1 MISIDLDLTA
11 DLAVSPV
18 LLIDDNAANL
28 TLLQRTLEWGGFT
41 NLHLCTQGR
50 EGLDLIADLNPHLVI
65 LDLMMPGMS
74 GYEFLESMGRKQ
86 SSKGL
91 LPILVYTADLTAQA
105 KIRALELGAADFL
118 TKPGEAVEICLRV
131 RNFLR
136 TRLMQLELHRS
147 NEVLESRVQRR
158 TEHLA
163 TARKEA
169 ILLLGKASEYRD
181 DETGHHSQRV
191 GDMSAAIAAQI
202 GLDEEMVESIRL
214 VAPLHDI
221 GKIAIPDQILHKP
234 GKLTDDEYE
243 DMKLHVKIGADLL
256 ARCVSPMLQLAQEI
270 ALYHHERWDGKG
282 YIRGLAGEDIPI
294 SARIV
299 AVADTFDAITHDRPY
314 REARSEAVALEILA
328 GVSGSQFDPLVV
340 DAIHKVMA

>member
-1 MISIDLDLTA
+1 MTPIDLELTA
-11 DLAVSPV
+11 DLAGSPV

-41 NLHLCTQGR
+41 NIHACARGR
-50 EGLDLIADLNPHLVI
+50 EGLDLLPAVNPHLVI

-74 GYEFLESMGRKQ
+74 GYEFLEAVGRKQ
-86 SSKGL
+86 HAEGL

-136 TRLMQLELHRS
+136 TRLMHVELQRS

-163 TARKEA
+163 IARKEA
-169 ILLLGKASEYRD
+169 ITLLGKASEYRD
-181 DETGHHSQRV
+181 DDTGQHSQRV
-191 GDMSAAIAAQI
+191 GDVSASIAAEI
-202 GLDEEMVESIRL
+202 GLDGQTVESIRL

-221 GKIAIPDQILHKP
+221 GKIGIPDHILHKP
-234 GKLTDDEYE
+234 GSLTEDEYE
-243 DMKLHVKIGADLL
+243 EMKLHVKIGADLL
-256 ARCVSPMLQLAQEI
+256 ARCASPMLQLAQEI

-294 SARIV
+294 GARIV
-299 AVADTFDAITHDRPY
+299 AVADTFDAITNDRPY
-314 REARSEAVALEILA
+314 RQARPVSVALEIIA
-328 GVSGSQFDPLVV
+328 NASGTQFDPLVV
-340 DAIHKVMA
+340 EAIHRVLA